1 MQLWVKD
8 RADLTKADAVRYA
21 YRLLSY
27 RDRSDKELR
36 ERLQRKG
43 FPEEAVHQ
51 AMSHL
56 AEKGFINDS
65 ALAVSLKRIAED
77 VKLLGKQGV
86 PQFLRQRGLSEEIIK
101 DICTDTDHEEITRA
115 QKLAD
120 KKLRT
125 MQNYAAE
132 EIRKKLWR
140 FLLRKGYSFD
150 TIMKILKQFKIKEE
164 EA

>member
-1 MQLWVKD
+1 MQLRVKG
-8 RADLTKADAVRYA
+8 RANLTEADAVRYA

-27 RDRSDKELR
+27 RDRSEKELR

-43 FPEEAVHQ
+43 FSEDAVLHTV
-51 AMSHL
+51 SRL
-56 AEKGFINDS
+56 AEKGFINDTT
-65 ALAVSLKRIAED
+65 LAASLKRTAED
-77 VKLLGKQGV
+77 VKLLGRQGV
-86 PQFLRQRGLSEEIIK
+86 RLFLRHRGLAEEIIK

-115 QKLAD
+115 KKLVD

-125 MQNYAAE
+125 MGNYSAE
-132 EIRKKLWR
+132 EVKKKLWR

-150 TIMKILKQFKIKEE
+150 TIMQILKQFKIKEE